1 MSGKEAA
8 RARVRQIAQE
18 SLERGD
24 STGWFERVYAT
35 AREEALGL
43 TVPETILFRAD
54 HLIR

>member
-8 RARVRQIAQE
+8 RTRVRRIAQE

-24 STGWFERVYAT
+24 PTGWFERVYAT
-35 AREEALGL
+35 AQGEALGL